1 MKNLLMKLRSTD
13 WELMNRYVILTMIAI
28 SPIIIAPFG
37 IGLLMDIFEKLSELK

>member
-28 SPIIIAPFG
+28 SPFVIVAFG
-37 IGLLMDIFEKLSELK
+37 IGLLIDIFQKLSELK

>member
-1 MKNLLMKLRSTD
+1 MKNLLMKLKSID

-28 SPIIIAPFG
+28 SPIIIAAFG